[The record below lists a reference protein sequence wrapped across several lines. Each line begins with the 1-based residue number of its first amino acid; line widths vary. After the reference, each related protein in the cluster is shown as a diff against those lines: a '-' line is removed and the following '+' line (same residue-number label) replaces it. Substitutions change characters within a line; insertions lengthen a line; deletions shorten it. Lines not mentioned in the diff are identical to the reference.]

1 MLISD
6 LPKLALKVSS
16 DLKITE
22 DNVANKS
29 LNSAYMYHQYLD
41 LWLSELRELKT
52 LCLEK
57 DRIYGTLYEKYKF
70 KGDYKLDSRNEIEAW
85 IFADPVYIKVAT
97 EYIDKETVVKYLE
110 NVTEAISK
118 LSFSIKNYIE
128 YKKFLSGG

>member
-6 LPKLALKVSS
+6 LPKLKAKIDS

-22 DNVANKS
+22 DNVASKS

-52 LCLEK
+52 LGLEK
-57 DRIYGTLYEKYKF
+57 DRIYGVLYDKYKF
-70 KGDYKLDSRNEIEAW
+70 KHDQQLSGRPEIESW
-85 IFADPVYIKVAT
+85 IFADPLYIKVAT

-118 LSFSIKNYIE
+118 LSFGIKNYIE